1 MFLKMIKESMGKS
14 CHSRPCKLR
23 YFMRILSSLS
33 LRLLAVAAVA
43 ALCCTPI
50 EAQQTLGGITGEVT
64 DATGGVI
71 PNVAITVV
79 GEQTSLTRAAK
90 TNGAGSYQLVN
101 LPIGT
106 YTLTFT
112 AQGYEVQK
120 TPHIAVQADRTATVN
135 AQLKIGAT
143 SETVEVAASPLMN
156 AVDTTNGYVLDNTQI
171 DLAPLATGSF
181 TGLATQSTGVSAELP
196 GGTGVNA
203 GLGNAP
209 IWANGQRDT
218 SNTFLL
224 NGVDASN
231 LFNGKSTSQ
240 VASFRVVNNTGSG
253 NSTAGG
259 IIQSSAS
266 IYLSIGNAI
275 PSPAPET
282 IEEVRVNASMYD
294 AQQGST
300 AGAHLDMSTKA
311 GANALHG
318 NAYIHRGTSWLN
330 AAPFFFNN
338 DDDIPANQKVPQ
350 LHRYTAGGTVGGAL
364 IKDKLFGFIGYQHL
378 HVSDQELG
386 YSRFSV
392 PVGLSDD
399 RSAGG
404 LAAVANSAWCPLPA
418 TETDSCPSLPA
429 SAVNNDSVNPGSSV
443 AYNLFNQP
451 AVNGESGKWLI
462 PNPTGDATVNHPYN
476 VSLPGTAYFIADQLV
491 GDVDWNASAKDTL
504 ALKYFYQHDPT
515 IAPYAY
521 SNIPGWDQHLD
532 AGSQVFSIN
541 NVNLLRSN
549 LSVTETLGF
558 IREKIYSTNAQ
569 PFSAESVGVNNL
581 GSPYYSGA
589 TIVDILGSNTPT
601 TLQTL
606 NIGPGSNQGSLTG
619 VFQNRVMPSAS
630 AIWTAGNHTVAFG
643 GSWSHTQLNPRDR
656 RPGVAGTVSSSDF
669 GQFVQGLVTANDDFN
684 TTTFLQGNGDR
695 YYRTNQTGLYLQDKY
710 QVRPNFSLTAGIR
723 YDLNGAFSEKY
734 GHIYNFDT
742 SLFDPGTAN
751 DPTNS
756 EGTFNNNG
764 YVVAKNS
771 SDTTLTGRQWGIGPR
786 LGFAWSPAH
795 FSNKIVV
802 RGGTGFYYDR
812 GELFSYLSPGYA
824 AGEVHGG
831 PFGVSQTQ
839 PFVNSQTC
847 NLADASYY
855 KGYIPTCAP
864 TDANLSMP
872 WGESLGPAPTG
883 KASDITQ
890 YLPNAYEIANYGA
903 APFTMGAYD
912 RKNKL
917 PYSINYTLD
926 IQWQPRSDLA
936 VEVGYVG
943 NLDRHQVI
951 PTPFNQ
957 SQIATPASPIR
968 GQLYSYGYT
977 LVDSNFSPI
986 ALPANNGGALNSSYM
1001 TNSEGGNV
1009 DLRVPY
1015 IGYSSES
1022 IDYRAAGIGQY
1033 NAAQVHV
1040 DKRMSHGFQAG
1051 VSYTYSHATD
1061 EQSALGLF
1069 YNGDNPTNLRSGY
1082 ALSDFDRKHVL
1093 NFTYTYQLPKFYT
1106 EGSLKGDL
1114 ANGWSVNGVTV
1125 LQSGQP
1131 FSIID
1136 YSGAVGSV
1144 YYSTFDGI
1152 NNPIVPLS
1160 ADCTPKSAV
1169 TGASGAFTGSGGKPA
1184 LRPECFTIPLLNPGD
1199 LNGAIPANDPYETT
1213 FISHG
1218 QRNIF
1223 RQAPQKRADISV
1235 VKVTPF
1241 GERYK
1246 LRYTLDVFNLT
1257 NTTSFDVTGDN
1268 VTQNMNYNNYPTAGT
1283 TVSPTGCNASGQQSN
1298 SSFYNCPSGLG
1309 ITLHTIG
1316 SPRQVQMSLRLDF

>member
-1 MFLKMIKESMGKS
+1 
-14 CHSRPCKLR
+14 
-23 YFMRILSSLS
+23 MRKLSSLFFW
-33 LRLLAVAAVA
+33 LPVVMAAVA
-43 ALCCTPI
+43 LCGTSLV
-50 EAQQTLGGITGEVT
+50 AQQTLGGITGEVT
-64 DATGGVI
+64 DSTGGVI
-71 PNVAITVV
+71 PNVLVTAVD
-79 GEQTSLTRAAK
+79 EQTSLTRTAR
-90 TNGAGSYQLVN
+90 TNGTGVYAFVN
-101 LPIGT
+101 LPIGS
-106 YTLTFT
+106 YTLTYKSEGFD
-112 AQGYEVQK
+112 VQK
-120 TPHIAVQADRTATVN
+120 TQRITVQANRTATVN
-135 AQLKIGAT
+135 AQLKVGRT
-143 SETVEVAASPLMN
+143 SETVEVEATPLLN
-156 AVDTTNGYVLDNTQI
+156 AVDTTNGYVLDHAQI
-171 DLAPLATGSF
+171 EMAPLPTGSF
-181 TGLATQSTGVSAELP
+181 TGLAIQSTGVSAELP
-196 GGTGVNA
+196 GGTGVNS

-231 LFNGKSTSQ
+231 LFNGKTTSQ
-240 VASFRVVNNTGSG
+240 VASFRVINNTGSG

-266 IYLSIGNAI
+266 IYLSIGNSI

-294 AQQGST
+294 AQQGAT
-300 AGAHLDMSTKA
+300 AGAHLDLSTKA
-311 GANALHG
+311 GTNTLHG
-318 NAYIHRGTSWLN
+318 NAYLHRGTSWAN
-330 AAPFFFNN
+330 AAPFFFKN
-338 DDDIPANQKVPQ
+338 DPDIPANQKVPA
-350 LHRYTAGGTVGGAL
+350 LHREIAGGTLGGAL

-378 HVSDQELG
+378 HVSDEELG

-399 RSAGG
+399 RSESG
-404 LAAVANSAWCPLPA
+404 LAAVANTGWCSQPDPSQPDYDCPLGAPL
-418 TETDSCPSLPA
+418 SGSQ
-429 SAVNNDSVNPGSSV
+429 VNNNAVNPGSSV
-443 AYNLFNQP
+443 AYNLFNAP
-451 AVNGESGKWLI
+451 NVKGEPGKWLI
-462 PNPTGDATVNHPYN
+462 PNPTGVTTAAHPYN
-476 VSLPGTAYFIADQLV
+476 VAIPGTAYFFGDQLV
-491 GDVDWNASAKDTL
+491 GDLDWNASPKDTL
-504 ALKYFYQHDPT
+504 AVKYYYQHDPT

-521 SNIPGWDQHLD
+521 SNVPGFAQHLD

-541 NVNLLRSN
+541 NVNVARTN

-558 IREKIYSTNAQ
+558 IREKIYSTNEQ
-569 PFSAESVGVNNL
+569 PFSAESMGVNNL
-581 GSPYYSGA
+581 GSSYYSGV
-589 TIVDILGSNTPT
+589 TIVDALGSNTPT
-601 TLQTL
+601 SLQTL

-619 VFQNRVMPSAS
+619 VFQNRWMPSAN
-630 AIWTAGNHTVAFG
+630 AIWTLGKHTLSVG

-656 RPGVAGTVSSSDF
+656 RPGVAGTTSSADF

-695 YYRTNQTGLYLQDKY
+695 YYRANQTGIYLQDKF
-710 QVRPNFSLTAGIR
+710 QIHPNLSLTGGIR
-723 YDLNGAFSEKY
+723 YDMNGGFSEKF
-734 GHIYNFDT
+734 GHIYNFDPK
-742 SLFDPGTAN
+742 LFDPGSAD
-751 DPTNS
+751 DPENAG
-756 EGTFNNNG
+756 GTFNNNG
-764 YVVAKNS
+764 YVVAKDS

-786 LGFAWSPAH
+786 LGFAWSPMR
-795 FSNKIVV
+795 FQSKVVV

-847 NLADASYY
+847 DMANGTYY
-855 KGYIPTCAP
+855 EGYIPTCNP
-864 TDANLSMP
+864 TEANLSMP
-872 WGESLGPAPTG
+872 WGGSLGAAPTG

-890 YLPNAYEIANYGA
+890 YLPNAAAIAEGA

-936 VEVGYVG
+936 IEIGYVG
-943 NLDRHQVI
+943 NLGRHQVI

-957 SQIATPASPIR
+957 SQIATPSSPIR

-977 LVDSNFSPI
+977 IVDDTFTPI
-986 ALPANNGGALNSSYM
+986 ALPANSGGSLNSAYM

-1022 IDYRAAGIGQY
+1022 IDYRAAGISQY
-1033 NAAQVHV
+1033 NAAQIHV
-1040 DKRMSHGFQAG
+1040 DKRLSHGFQAG
-1051 VSYTYSHATD
+1051 ASYTFSHATD

-1082 ALSDFDRKHVL
+1082 GLADFDRKHVL
-1093 NFTYTYQLPKFYT
+1093 NFTYSYQLASHRP
-1106 EGSLKGDL
+1106 EGSLAGKFT
-1114 ANGWSVNGVTV
+1114 NGWSLNGMTV
-1125 LQSGQP
+1125 LQGGQP

-1152 NNPIVPLS
+1152 NNPIVPLAS
-1160 ADCTPKSAV
+1160 GCTPKNAV
-1169 TGASGAFTGSGGKPA
+1169 TGASGAFSTPA
-1184 LRPECFTIPLLNPGD
+1184 LKPECFTIPLLNPGD
-1199 LNGAIPANDPYETT
+1199 LNGAVPANDPFETT

-1223 RQAPQKRADISV
+1223 RQAAQKRADMSL

-1241 GERYK
+1241 GERAK
-1246 LRYTLDVFNLT
+1246 LRYTLDVFNVT

-1268 VTQNMNYNNYPTAGT
+1268 VTQNMDYNNYPTQGT
-1283 TVSPTGCNASGQQSN
+1283 TVAPTGCNAAGEQTN
-1298 SSFYNCPSGLG
+1298 TSFYNCPAGLG
-1309 ITLHTIG
+1309 ITTHTIG

>member
-1 MFLKMIKESMGKS
+1 MHK
-14 CHSRPCKLR
+14 
-23 YFMRILSSLS
+23 LSSL
-33 LRLLAVAAVA
+33 LTWLPAVAAAV
-43 ALCCTPI
+43 ALCASSLV
-50 EAQQTLGGITGEVT
+50 AQQTLGGITGEVT
-64 DATGGVI
+64 DSSGGRI
-71 PNVAITVV
+71 PNAQVTAV
-79 GEQTSLTRAAK
+79 GEQTSLTRTAK
-90 TNGAGSYQLVN
+90 TNDSGVYAFVN

-106 YTLTFT
+106 YTLSYT
-112 AQGYEVQK
+112 APGFEVQK

-135 AQLKIGAT
+135 AQLKVGAVT
-143 SETVEVAASPLMN
+143 DTEIVQATPLLN
-156 AVDTTNGYVLDNTQI
+156 AVDTTNGYVMDTQQI
-171 DLAPLATGSF
+171 DQAPLPTGSF
-181 TGLATQSTGVSAELP
+181 TGLAIQSTGVSAELP
-196 GGTGVNA
+196 GGTGVNS

-231 LFNGKSTSQ
+231 LFNGKTTSQ
-240 VASFRVVNNTGSG
+240 VASFRVINNTGSG

-300 AGAHLDMSTKA
+300 AGAHLDMSTKS
-311 GANALHG
+311 GTNSLHG
-318 NAYIHRGTSWLN
+318 SAYLHRGTSWLN

-338 DDDIPANQKVPQ
+338 DPDIPANQKVPE
-350 LHRYTAGGTVGGAL
+350 LHREIMGGTLGGAL
-364 IKDKLFGFIGYQHL
+364 IKNKLFAFISYQHL

-399 RSAGG
+399 RSTIG
-404 LAAVANSAWCPLPA
+404 LANTANMGWCPSP
-418 TETDSCPSLPA
+418 DYCPLGAPLTPGQLNSDAL
-429 SAVNNDSVNPGSSV
+429 NPGSSV
-443 AYNLFNQP
+443 AYKLLNAP
-451 AVNGESGKWLI
+451 AVKGEPGKWLV
-462 PNPTGDATVNHPYN
+462 PNPTGDTTAIHPYN
-476 VSLPGTAYFIADQLV
+476 VAIPGTAFFFADQVV
-491 GDVDWNASAKDTL
+491 GDLDWNASAKDTL
-504 ALKYFYQHDPT
+504 ALKYYYQHDPT
-515 IAPYAY
+515 IAPFAY
-521 SNIPGWDQHLD
+521 SNIPGWSQHLD

-541 NVNLLRSN
+541 NVNLLKTN

-558 IREKIYSTNAQ
+558 IREKIYSTNDQ
-569 PFSAESVGVNNL
+569 PFSAESMGVNNL
-581 GSPYYSGA
+581 GSSYYSGV
-589 TIVDILGSNTPT
+589 TIVDTLGANTPT
-601 TLQTL
+601 SLQTL

-619 VFQNRVMPSAS
+619 VFQNRWMPSAN
-630 AIWTAGNHTVAFG
+630 AIWTLGKHTVALG

-656 RPGVAGTVSSSDF
+656 RPGVAGTTSSADF

-695 YYRTNQTGLYLQDKY
+695 YYRTNETGLYVQDKY
-710 QVRPNFSLTAGIR
+710 QVWPNLSLTAGVR
-723 YDLNGAFSEKY
+723 YDHNGAFSEKY
-734 GHIYNFDT
+734 GHIYNFNP
-742 SLFDPGTAN
+742 SLFNPGSAN
-751 DPTNS
+751 DPNNPA
-756 EGTFNNNG
+756 GTFSNNG
-764 YVVAKNS
+764 YVVAKDAN
-771 SDTTLTGRQWGIGPR
+771 DTTLTGRQWGIAPR
-786 LGFAWSPAH
+786 VGFAWSPER
-795 FSNKIVV
+795 FQSKLVV
-802 RGGTGFYYDR
+802 RGGSGIYYDR
-812 GELFSYLSPGYA
+812 GELFTYLSPGYA

-847 NLADASYY
+847 DLGQASYY
-855 KGYIPTCAP
+855 QGYIPTCAP
-864 TDANLSMP
+864 GTGPGQADLSNP
-872 WGESLGPAPTG
+872 WGTTLGAPPTG

-890 YLPNAYEIANYGA
+890 YLPNAAAIADGA
-903 APFTMGAYD
+903 EPFTMGAYD

-926 IQWQPRSDLA
+926 IQWQPRNDLA
-936 VEVGYVG
+936 IEIGYVG
-943 NLDRHQVI
+943 NLGRHQVI

-957 SQIATPASPIR
+957 SQIASPASPIR

-977 LVDSNFSPI
+977 IVDDTFTPI
-986 ALPANNGGALNSSYM
+986 SLPANTGGALNASYL

-1022 IDYRAAGIGQY
+1022 IDFRAAGISQY
-1033 NAAQVHV
+1033 NAAQIHV
-1040 DKRMSHGFQAG
+1040 DKRLSRGFQAG
-1051 VSYTYSHATD
+1051 ASYTFSHATD

-1069 YNGDNPTNLRSGY
+1069 YNGDNPNNLRSGY
-1082 ALSDFDRKHVL
+1082 GLADFDRKHVL
-1093 NFTYTYQLPKFYT
+1093 NFTYTYQLPSFQP
-1106 EGSLKGDL
+1106 EGSLKG
-1114 ANGWSVNGVTV
+1114 AFTNGWSLNGITV

-1131 FSIID
+1131 FSVID

-1144 YYSTFDGI
+1144 FYSTFDGI

-1160 ADCTPKSAV
+1160 SSCTPKTAV
-1169 TGASGAFTGSGGKPA
+1169 TGKSGAWGTPA
-1184 LRPECFTIPLLNPGD
+1184 LNANCFTIPLLNPGD

-1213 FISHG
+1213 FIAKG

-1223 RQAPQKRADISV
+1223 RQAAQKRADISL
-1235 VKVTPF
+1235 KKDTTF

-1246 LRYTLDVFNLT
+1246 LRYSLDVFNLT
-1257 NTTSFDVTGDN
+1257 NTTSLDVTGDN
-1268 VTQNMNYNNYPTAGT
+1268 VTQNMDYNNYPTAGT
-1283 TVSPTGCNASGQQSN
+1283 PSMPTNNCGTDPGGVNTG
-1298 SSFYNCPSGLG
+1298 FYNCPAGLG
-1309 ITLHTIG
+1309 YTTHTIG